1 MTTDNMQ
8 NLINLNWSVKF
19 QINTNALVL
28 NNLQVTEYP
37 HIYNYFRKVR
47 SKLIST
53 RHTCS
58 TILICNKNAVIAWQM
73 HRMTL
78 CIVNLLFSILLT
90 WWTPE
95 PPLLFVDPGPD
106 MALHWGLRQG
116 SPDQL
121 HPAQDSGQPR
131 PHGLLCLH
139 PHRPGRYRNCLV
151 VI

>member
-47 SKLIST
+47 SKMIST

-58 TILICNKNAVIAWQM
+58 ILFLLVIKMLLLLGKCTEWPS
-73 HRMTL
+73 
-78 CIVNLLFSILLT
+78 VNLLFSILLT

-106 MALHWGLRQG
+106 MALHWGLCQG

-121 HPAQDSGQPR
+121 YPAQDSGQPR

-139 PHRPGRYRNCLV
+139 PHRPGRYRNYLV
-151 VI
+151 AL